1 MDSPT
6 SNPFFFIF
14 NSSKCHATKKLNK
27 TDLAKLPIAV
37 SNTYIYNGIVTK
49 TYQAWAPEQSLGAHF
64 DEDVLAVSVS
74 IANKIP
80 ITS

>member
-1 MDSPT
+1 MFCIGQ
-6 SNPFFFIF
+6 FFFIF